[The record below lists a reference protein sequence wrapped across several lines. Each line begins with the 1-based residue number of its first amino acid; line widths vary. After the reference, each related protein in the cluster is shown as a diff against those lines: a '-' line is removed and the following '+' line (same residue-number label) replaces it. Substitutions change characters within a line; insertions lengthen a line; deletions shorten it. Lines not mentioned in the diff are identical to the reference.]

1 MDTVNRAP
9 RPSLIALQPARLAAM
24 LRLLNPMPR
33 ELLLQTPYPTPLPHG
48 WGILPASTSP
58 LLLDLMDM
66 DLPLIAMILSN
77 LARRQHEQNT
87 VPLLFVPSTAAGV
100 KLLIAS
106 SSLSCIV
113 TSTEVPAETI
123 ARWVAAP
130 VHIMEGQVWIR
141 CWPPSIPHLDPRFI
155 PLLAALGRATSFVQ
169 AAEWCYLSQRTAY
182 NILTETCTVLGIT
195 PKRRHSSP
203 AQWVSFFSS
212 ALSNIDMRAP
222 S

>member
-1 MDTVNRAP
+1 MDRTA
-9 RPSLIALQPARLAAM
+9 RPSLIALQPARLAAT

-33 ELLLQTPYPTPLPHG
+33 ELLLQRPYPTPLPHG

-58 LLLDLMDM
+58 LLVDLMDM

-77 LARRQHEQNT
+77 LVRRQREQNT
-87 VPLLFVPSTAAGV
+87 VPLLFVPSVATGV

-113 TSTEVPAETI
+113 TPTEAPAETI

-141 CWPPSIPHLDPRFI
+141 CWPPPPPHLDSRFI
-155 PLLAALGRATSFVQ
+155 PLLAALSRANSFVQ
-169 AAEWCYLSQRTAY
+169 AAEWCYLSQRTVY

-195 PKRRHSSP
+195 PKGRHSSP
-203 AQWVSFFSS
+203 AQWVSFFSD
-212 ALSNIDMRAP
+212 ALSNIDTRAV